1 MQKFWENLQYVVLV
15 LLIVG
20 QATVG
25 SWFVLG
31 QCVYLSANVISIKLT
46 LHTVNSPK
54 ISAFFTTSLFLYICI
69 ISYNREKASGN
80 IAQKCGRRFV
90 QFLSDSEVT

>member
-25 SWFVLG
+25 SWFVFG
-31 QCVYLSANVISIKLT
+31 QCVYLSANVISITRSFALGRPMADKIKDVDMFGLT
-46 LHTVNSPK
+46 VELLLIKYFGIKS
-54 ISAFFTTSLFLYICI
+54 
-69 ISYNREKASGN
+69 
-80 IAQKCGRRFV
+80 
-90 QFLSDSEVT
+90 

>member
-1 MQKFWENLQYVVLV
+1 MQRFWENLQYIVLV

-31 QCVYLSANVISIKLT
+31 QCVYLSANVISIIRSFALGRPMADKIKEVAMFGLT
-46 LHTVNSPK
+46 V
-54 ISAFFTTSLFLYICI
+54 SLLLIKYFGIK
-69 ISYNREKASGN
+69 S
-80 IAQKCGRRFV
+80 
-90 QFLSDSEVT
+90 